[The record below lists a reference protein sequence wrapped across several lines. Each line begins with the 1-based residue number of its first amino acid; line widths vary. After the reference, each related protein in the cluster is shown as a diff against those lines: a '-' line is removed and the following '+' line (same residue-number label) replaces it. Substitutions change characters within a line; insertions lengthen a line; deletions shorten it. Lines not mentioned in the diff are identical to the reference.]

1 MSSNCHD
8 EIKLHAIFNIT
19 ILIYVAPVYYKKKDY
34 PQLQLAFKKNIVQ
47 ETKHRLFFLHIY
59 YIVTSCSPEYPNLV
73 STFLSSSFVRF
84 SDFIIS
90 EGCKPPILMQNL
102 FFFLLFLIIASQS
115 DFAKVLYLPI
125 QQLIVIGLQEY
136 IYIYFFSYKLPN
148 TEDRSHSLY
157 AQRLERDAIYRNRLL
172 PRKRY

>member
-102 FFFLLFLIIASQS
+102 FFFYFFFNNRQSIRFRKGFTPAYIAINRYWSTG
-115 DFAKVLYLPI
+115 I
-125 QQLIVIGLQEY
+125 Y
-136 IYIYFFSYKLPN
+136 IYILFLVQA
-148 TEDRSHSLY
+148 TEHRRQITLSL
-157 AQRLERDAIYRNRLL
+157 RLEI
-172 PRKRY
+172 RKRCNLPKSIVAA